1 MNKRFSE
8 YFERPIFIARNVQ
21 PRVKSHAL
29 ALEYSYKR
37 RLGRELTA
45 GGAQGS
51 ARLDALPGRA
61 TTEVLVKLGPGVEV
75 RLDGG

>member
-1 MNKRFSE
+1 M
-8 YFERPIFIARNVQ
+8 

-37 RLGRELTA
+37 GLGRELNA
-45 GGAQGS
+45 GGTQCT
-51 ARLDALPGRA
+51 ARLDALPGQA

>member
-1 MNKRFSE
+1 MK
-8 YFERPIFIARNVQ
+8 

-29 ALEYSYKR
+29 ALGYSYQR
-37 RLGRELTA
+37 GLGRELKA
-45 GGAQGS
+45 GGTQGT
-51 ARLDALPGRA
+51 ARLDALPGQA